1 MVAYAMTSLHARTS
15 KAAIVF
21 ALTVFTNLITTT
33 PKSGFFGTLITEDTR
48 GVALQNQGGNLTRAF
63 DSLVDECVLALPSYK
78 NKVSVNDW
86 VHFGSHRDSTALL
99 ALPSSEAVDAK
110 LVNKAT
116 VNALAKAKPADD
128 GTTHNVLDVVLH
140 AVYAMYAVLRHLID
154 TVYDLLNQPQN
165 EAYEAKI
172 MVRAIVT
179 FAFQLFI
186 KLFTTVLTRLKFKAA
201 DLVPRRVRVNTR
213 ILANVPQVRVNGAS
227 DGLGK
232 MVLSALVV
240 KRRLEDEL
248 SHVQNTILQG
258 SQLVEVLVNSMG
270 KSNAMAGVHNQEV
283 LNTLNVLS
291 EMQTSEAYIGS
302 SKAVVNNIV
311 NAATKLHVVDR
322 KARNVNSKALVKQIV
337 NQAKTLQEKLTG
349 VSTKAR
355 FVSVPTELRDQVSLL
370 VLHAQLLQ

>member
-1 MVAYAMTSLHARTS
+1 
-15 KAAIVF
+15 
-21 ALTVFTNLITTT
+21 
-33 PKSGFFGTLITEDTR
+33 
-48 GVALQNQGGNLTRAF
+48 
-63 DSLVDECVLALPSYK
+63 
-78 NKVSVNDW
+78 
-86 VHFGSHRDSTALL
+86 
-99 ALPSSEAVDAK
+99 
-110 LVNKAT
+110 
-116 VNALAKAKPADD
+116 
-128 GTTHNVLDVVLH
+128 
-140 AVYAMYAVLRHLID
+140 MYAVLRHLID